1 MSSSLSY
8 IYWNVRPEAFHLG
21 PLTVRWYGILF
32 ALAFVFG
39 YFIVSWEFR
48 REKKD
53 PKELDSLLIYMM
65 VGTVVGARL
74 GHVIFYQPGYFLHHP
89 VEILEIWK
97 GGLASHGGAA
107 GILIALYFYSRRRPD
122 QPYLWVLDK
131 VALPTA
137 LGGCLIRMGN
147 LFNSEILGHPAKVPW
162 AFIFA
167 RVDMVPRHPA
177 QLYESIGYLLIFFFL
192 LLVYRR
198 QGAKMPRG
206 LMLGLFCVTV
216 FTLRFLVEFV
226 KQRQADYGHNFPL
239 TVGQWLSIPFILFGA
254 VLVVRG
260 LFVDH
265 PLRSRE

>member
-1 MSSSLSY
+1 MTSSLSY

-39 YFIVSWEFR
+39 YLIVSWEFR
-48 REKKD
+48 RENKD
-53 PKELDSLLIYMM
+53 LKDLDSLLIYMM
-65 VGTVVGARL
+65 VGTVIGARL
-74 GHVIFYQPGYFLHHP
+74 GHVLFYQPGYFLHHP

-177 QLYESIGYLLIFFFL
+177 QLYESIGYLLIFFSL

-198 QGAKMPRG
+198 RGVKAPRG

-226 KQRQADYGHNFPL
+226 KQHQADYGHSFPL
-239 TVGQWLSIPFILFGA
+239 KVGQWLSIPFIVFGV
-254 VLVVRG
+254 VLVVRA
-260 LFVDH
+260 LFVER
-265 PLRSRE
+265 PLRSR